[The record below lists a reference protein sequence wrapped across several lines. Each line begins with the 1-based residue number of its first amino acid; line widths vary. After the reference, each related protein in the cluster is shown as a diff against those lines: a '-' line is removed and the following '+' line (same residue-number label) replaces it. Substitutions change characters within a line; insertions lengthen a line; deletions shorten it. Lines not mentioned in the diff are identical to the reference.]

1 MNRRRIGLTVTV
13 AGAIWTAYAMIY
25 TDRFMKVIACKLQ
38 MPPSLSMN
46 IILPFVYGLIMCGA
60 AARFIYIPVVI
71 ITAAPL
77 AANLGWAL
85 YYGSSTRFWDM
96 GKPFMYVPEVTFALA
111 GASAVMLVM
120 GRRLTTRCS

>member
-1 MNRRRIGLTVTV
+1 MKRRRIGLTVIA

-25 TDRFMKVIACKLQ
+25 TDPFMKVIVCKLQ
-38 MPPSLSMN
+38 MPPALSMN
-46 IILPFVYGLIMCGA
+46 IILPFVHGLIMCGA

-85 YYGSSTRFWDM
+85 YYGSATHFWDM
-96 GKPFMYVPEVTFALA
+96 GKPFMYVPEITFALA
-111 GASAVMLVM
+111 GASVVMLVM
-120 GRRLTTRCS
+120 RRRAAR